1 MVFSPDG
8 KYLAVSRRINRLS
21 ENIYLINL
29 ATKDT
34 EQITFDEEDI
44 VGMSWFE
51 DSQNLVFAVQRAD
64 TRFGFIIDIEDKLS
78 KSLDLTGFSYPS
90 VAKQSQQIYYQE
102 RKDNSSL
109 VSLKLNDDIAN
120 SPFPVL
126 QSNFTYESP
135 DYSLINDLVV
145 FSSNESGFDELWI
158 AKPDGS
164 ERKQLTTLQLS
175 IRYPKWSH
183 DGEKIAFLAPL
194 PNNEGDSIYIYS
206 LQDDRVSLLKS
217 PFRQHNRPSWSF
229 NDDEIISAIYGE
241 QHTDIYRI
249 NIANGSTQR
258 LTTDGGR
265 YGLMISE
272 DILLYTKLKKGLW
285 QKNITSIG
293 PEKSVISGADFN
305 TIYAWTY
312 NKGDVYYQKLFD
324 DHYQL
329 VFYNLTRNIVMPLVR
344 LPLDTMSKTNSL
356 TYIENSDRLL
366 YTSGSFPQANIK
378 MLMPSIL

>member
-1 MVFSPDG
+1 
-8 KYLAVSRRINRLS
+8 
-21 ENIYLINL
+21 
-29 ATKDT
+29 
-34 EQITFDEEDI
+34 
-44 VGMSWFE
+44 MSWFE

-272 DILLYTKLKKGLW
+272 DILLYTKLEKGLW

-293 PEKSVISGADFN
+293 SETSVISGADFN

-329 VFYNLTRNIVMPLVR
+329 VFYNLTRNIAMPLVR